1 MKKFIDALFGSTES
15 LKQMSRFEIRTI
27 LWPLRLASIIIGPGL
42 SLALVAQQYASIE
55 DEQVK
60 LTVFGMT
67 ISILIIFGLYKK
79 FKEWLDG
86 WYTNKRAKWMLEAGL
101 KIVPLILVYLLF
113 VIISNNVAIAEE
125 VIKSVVLYFSISYVV
140 DYFSSPLAMELKV
153 RDKLK
158 LESTDRVVD

>member
-15 LKQMSRFEIRTI
+15 LKQLTRFEIRTL

-42 SLALVAQQYASIE
+42 SLYLVATQYASIE
-55 DEQVK
+55 DEQIK
-60 LTVFGMT
+60 MTVFGMT
-67 ISILIIFGLYKK
+67 ISILVIFGLYKK

-86 WYTNKRAKWMLEAGL
+86 WYTNKRSKWMLEAGL
-101 KIVPLILVYLLF
+101 KIVPLILVYLIF

-140 DYFSSPLAMELKV
+140 DYFTSPLAMELKV

-158 LESTDRVVD
+158 LESDNRIVD